1 MNNITAETPP
11 ASTLDHLNRLY
22 STVGQAREIAAYVD
36 RTIIQGKIL
45 PYMQAHPEQF
55 LLKVHNPAPD
65 QVRYKWD
72 PMRQRMVDLP
82 IGQAI
87 DLNQIDPHNIVAEQ
101 EASDKPNL
109 AIYLR
114 DESNAFWHE
123 FLDHRPLEDLGITTQ
138 ELLMLEIHLF
148 YRKYQEMHSSMRK
161 ACGIATRHMA
171 GFNPACGVPSIET
184 YHPAPDSNFQTILN
198 MRMHLTIL
206 KDLLAAGSPK

>member
-11 ASTLDHLNRLY
+11 APTLDHLNRLY
-22 STVGQAREIAAYVD
+22 STLSQARDIAEYAD
-36 RTIIQGKIL
+36 RAIIQGKIL
-45 PYMQAHPEQF
+45 PYMRRRANRKKF

-65 QVRYKWD
+65 QVEYRWD
-72 PMRQRMVDLP
+72 PIRQRMVNLP
-82 IGQAI
+82 VGRRINFRHIKPQ
-87 DLNQIDPHNIVAEQ
+87 DIVAEQ

-114 DESNAFWHE
+114 NEKNGFWHE
-123 FLDHRPLEDLGITTQ
+123 FLEHQPFENFGITQQ

-161 ACGIATRHMA
+161 ACGIATRHMV
-171 GFNPACGVPSIET
+171 GFDPSCVPNVENH
-184 YHPAPDSNFQTILN
+184 HPASDSNFQTILN

-206 KDLLAAGSPK
+206 KDLLAAE